1 MGLYLNTGNDLFMRA
16 VQSQIYVDKSMM
28 IAHTNRV
35 IQTEQQ
41 FICVSRPRR
50 FGKSMGA
57 NMLNAYYSIGSS
69 SDELFDGLKI
79 QTVDSYGKHLNK
91 YNVFQ
96 LNMQDFLTA
105 SKRDMDRMIDIIV
118 EDLCEDIGRVYP
130 DIQMPRRMD
139 LGNYMA
145 TVYAE
150 TKIPF
155 IVIIDEWDCIF
166 RVHQED
172 KEAQT
177 KYLDFLRNFLKDKA
191 YIALAYMTGILPIKK
206 YGQHSA
212 LNMFTEIS
220 VLNPREYAAETG
232 FTEEEVKE
240 LCGQFGMPYEEVK
253 SWYNGYYLRG
263 ISVYNPRSVVMSMTG
278 HDFDNYW
285 TQTETYEALKKYIVL
300 NIDGLKD
307 KVKRLVAGERI
318 PVRTETFQNDMTSV
332 TKADDVFTLLIHLG
346 YLTYDFDNKVCWIPN
361 REVEQEFVNSIGDGG
376 WEDVVAAIDD
386 SEELMRLTW
395 KKDED
400 AVARRIKAVHD
411 ANTSILQYNDENS
424 LACVLSLAYYSA
436 KRSYTV
442 YRELA
447 TGEGF
452 ADFVFLPKHGN
463 ANPPMVVELKC
474 GDTAESAVAQIRK
487 RDYLQKP
494 REAMS
499 GCQGKMLLVGIAYD
513 KGSKTHI
520 CRIEEA

>member
-16 VQSQIYVDKSMM
+16 VRSKIYVDKSLL
-28 IAHTNRV
+28 IEHTNKV
-35 IQTEQQ
+35 IFTEQQ

-57 NMLNAYYSIGSS
+57 NMLNAYYSRTNA

-79 QTVDSYGKHLNK
+79 QSVDSYKEHLNK

-96 LNMQDFLTA
+96 LNMQDFLTR
-105 SKRDMDRMIDIIV
+105 SKKNMDAMIETIEMVLMRDLRKEYSELDFYEDMILD
-118 EDLCEDIGRVYP
+118 EMLA
-130 DIQMPRRMD
+130 M
-139 LGNYMA
+139 
-145 TVYAE
+145 VYAE
-150 TKIPF
+150 TKVPF
-155 IVIIDEWDCIF
+155 IFIIDEWDSVF

-177 KYLDFLRNFLKDKA
+177 KYMDFLRNCLKDKA

-232 FTEEEVKE
+232 FTEEEVRA
-240 LCGQFGMPYEEVK
+240 LCEQYDISYEEEK
-253 SWYNGYYLRG
+253 NWYDGYYLRG
-263 ISVYNPRSVVMSMTG
+263 ISVYNPRSVVMSVTG
-278 HDFDNYW
+278 GDFDNYW

-307 KVKRLVAGERI
+307 KVKRLIAGERI
-318 PVRTETFQNDMTSV
+318 PVKTETFQNDMTSIS
-332 TKADDVFTLLIHLG
+332 KADDVFTLLIHLG

-361 REVEQEFVNSIGDGG
+361 REVEQEFVNSIEDGG
-376 WEDVVAAIDD
+376 WEEVVAAIDD
-386 SEELMRLTW
+386 SEKLLQLTL
-395 KKDED
+395 KQDED
-400 AVARRIKAVHD
+400 SVAKMIKSVHD
-411 ANTSILQYNDENS
+411 SNTSVLQYNDENS
-424 LACVLSLAYYSA
+424 LACVISLAYYSA
-436 KRSYTV
+436 KRSYTI

-452 ADFVFLPKHGN
+452 ADFVFLPKYN
-463 ANPPMVVELKC
+463 NPNPALIVELKC
-474 GDTAESAVAQIRK
+474 DDTAESAIEQIRR

-494 REAMS
+494 KEALADY
-499 GCQGKMLLVGIAYD
+499 QGMILLVGIAYD
-513 KGSKTHI
+513 KESKKHF
-520 CRIEEA
+520 CRIEKM